1 MVKHELRRLFL
12 HKRKI
17 LSGQEVK
24 KFNRDIKEK
33 FEKLLP
39 QDIKTVHI
47 FLPIQSKIEIDT
59 WPIIHGLW
67 ARKIKVASPV
77 MNPDKN
83 TMSSWL
89 LTNKTQIE
97 SNNWSVPEPVRST
110 IIKDNE
116 IDAIVVPLLAFD
128 NTGYRV
134 GYGKGYY
141 DRFIATL
148 NPEILKI
155 GLSFFSPVKQ
165 ISDVDPWDIPLNY
178 CITPYE
184 IFKF

>member
-12 HKRKI
+12 QKRKI

-24 KFNRDIKEK
+24 RFNHDIKEN
-33 FEKLLP
+33 FEKLLT
-39 QDIKTVHI
+39 QDIKTVQI

-89 LTNKTQIE
+89 LTSKTQIE
-97 SNNWSVPEPVRST
+97 SNNLSVPEPVRST

-148 NPEILKI
+148 NPEIPKI
-155 GLSFFSPVKQ
+155 GLSFFSPVEQ